1 MAGMHRYLIMVA
13 GGRGLR
19 MGTDIPKQF
28 LLLDEKPIVIHSAER
43 FLAYDPDIEIILVLP
58 EDNIEYWKDLCE
70 KYSFNIDH
78 HIVKGGQERFN
89 SVKNGLSLVRQ
100 RSLVAIHDAVRP
112 RVSIETI
119 DRCFSIAEKK
129 GNAVPYIKPTESV
142 REISDKKSSHI
153 LNRDKIALIQTPQ
166 VFRSDI
172 LLSAYAA
179 VYQRS
184 FTDDASVVEAAGH
197 NINLV
202 EGNRENIKITTA
214 EDLLHLDS
222 SLSSE

>member
-129 GNAVPYIKPTESV
+129 GNAVP
-142 REISDKKSSHI
+142 
-153 LNRDKIALIQTPQ
+153 
-166 VFRSDI
+166 
-172 LLSAYAA
+172 
-179 VYQRS
+179 
-184 FTDDASVVEAAGH
+184 
-197 NINLV
+197 
-202 EGNRENIKITTA
+202 
-214 EDLLHLDS
+214 
-222 SLSSE
+222 